1 MSIVSKYLE
10 KSNTEFVKEIIK
22 EYMKK
27 NKMDTI
33 EEFKKQNPT
42 LREFAM
48 NSKFEN
54 YVPIIQSRWKSF
66 RDNELQEVLEELQKE
81 EKEKKKL
88 NTDNIT
94 TTTVNGKEIATVTDE
109 KSGKQMIVDNT
120 YTNRDIS
127 NQMEDIQKEH
137 EQFQSLK
144 ENNTEGVMEY
154 MEENVKI
161 TPDTVESKDIET
173 SDIDN
178 ADEEK
183 MVFAIKIL
191 EKELGY
197 SVEVDKD
204 SKIIIDRHTNTIYSI
219 EKRDGEYIIIPQT
232 NELEKQHE
240 EPKKE
245 EKGPSLTL
253 KRDIFKQ

>member
-33 EEFKKQNPT
+33 EEFKKINPT
-42 LREFAM
+42 IKEFAM
-48 NSKFEN
+48 NSKYEN

-66 RDNELQEVLEELQKE
+66 RDNEFQEVLEELQKE
-81 EKEKKKL
+81 EDEKKKL

-120 YTNRDIS
+120 YNNRDIS
-127 NQMEDIQKEH
+127 NQMEDVQKEH

-161 TPDTVESKDIET
+161 TPDTVESKDIEA
-173 SDIDN
+173 SN
-178 ADEEK
+178 VENNDEEK
-183 MVFAIKIL
+183 MISAIKGL

-197 SVEVDKD
+197 SVDVDKD
-204 SKIIIDRHTNTIYSI
+204 NKIIIDRHTNTIYSI
-219 EKRDGEYIIIPQT
+219 EKRDESYIIIPQT
-232 NELEKQHE
+232 NELEKQE

-253 KRDIFKQ
+253 KKDIFK

>member
-1 MSIVSKYLE
+1 MSIVTKYLE
-10 KSNTEFVKEIIK
+10 KSNNEFVKEIIK

-27 NKMDTI
+27 NKMDTM
-33 EEFKKQNPT
+33 EEFKKVNPT
-42 LREFAM
+42 LREFAI
-48 NSKFEN
+48 NSKYEN

-66 RDNELQEVLEELQKE
+66 RDSEFQEILEELQKE
-81 EKEKKKL
+81 EDEKKKL

-94 TTTVNGKEIATVTDE
+94 TTIVNGKEIATITDE
-109 KSGKQMIVDNT
+109 TSGKQMIVDNT

-127 NQMEDIQKEH
+127 NQMEDIQNEH
-137 EQFQSLK
+137 EQFQSIK

-173 SDIDN
+173 DDFDN
-178 ADEEK
+178 TDEEK
-183 MVFAIKIL
+183 MIFAIKGL

-197 SVEVDKD
+197 SVDVDID
-204 SKIIIDRHTNTIYSI
+204 SKIIIDRQTNTIYSI
-219 EKRDGEYIIIPQT
+219 EKRDGEYVIIPQS
-232 NELEKQHE
+232 NELEQKE

-253 KRDIFKQ
+253 KKDLFK

>member
-33 EEFKKQNPT
+33 EEFKKQNST
-42 LREFAM
+42 LRKFAM
-48 NSKFEN
+48 NSKYEN

-81 EKEKKKL
+81 EEEKKKL

-94 TTTVNGKEIATVTDE
+94 TTIVNGKEIATVTDE

-127 NQMEDIQKEH
+127 NQMEDVQKEH

-173 SDIDN
+173 SN
-178 ADEEK
+178 VENNDEEK
-183 MVFAIKIL
+183 MISAIKGL

-197 SVEVDKD
+197 SVDVDKD
-204 SKIIIDRHTNTIYSI
+204 NKIIIDRHTNTIYSI
-219 EKRDGEYIIIPQT
+219 EKRDESYIIIPQT
-232 NELEKQHE
+232 NELEKQE

-253 KRDIFKQ
+253 KKDLFK